1 MASASLFLA
10 LDTATDVP
18 SIALGA
24 PGEAAAE
31 VRLSGRREL
40 SREIERVVE
49 RLLSARG
56 AAAGDLAGVIVADGP
71 GSFTGLRIGIAFAKG
86 LCRARD
92 LPLLTGASL
101 LGAALAASGGEGTVL
116 VEYDALRGDVYRA
129 VYRFTPGDERAIGG
143 EGAAAGRAASAG
155 RDAAGVDVLAPPSL
169 VSRDVPPPTYPDLV
183 RADAASASAAALLR
197 LRDYAGGLARIDA
210 PDTWEPAYGRL
221 AEAEVRYRA
230 RER

>member
-56 AAAGDLAGVIVADGP
+56 AAAGDLTGVIVADGP

-143 EGAAAGRAASAG
+143 EGAAAGR
-155 RDAAGVDVLAPPSL
+155 DAARVDVLNPPSL
-169 VSRDVPPPTYPDLV
+169 VSRDVPPPAYSDLV
-183 RADAASASAAALLR
+183 RADATSASAAALLR
-197 LRDYAGGLARIDA
+197 LRGFARGLARVDA
-210 PDTWEPAYGRL
+210 PDLWEPAYGRL